1 MMVPR
6 IIVWPPL
13 PLDVY
18 IRSPAAR
25 LPWPL
30 EEPTCSLF
38 SRARQGLFSA
48 VKAVGLAAGDVVLA
62 PAYHHGSE
70 IEALARAGLS
80 FRFYDAGENLEPDES
95 ELDALLDGRV
105 RALYLSHYLGLT
117 ADAARWRKWCDERDL
132 LLIEDAAQGWLSR
145 RAGCS
150 IGSHGDIALFCLYKT
165 YGLADGAAV
174 LCKPSARA
182 STDDARW
189 GSDHLVI
196 RHGSWLAQRW
206 PLVGALRRR
215 FDSRSGYDPNSDFEL
230 GDPARGVFGSTRFLL
245 PRIVTKEASSR
256 RYANYQTLLGGLGDA
271 VPAEFPAL
279 LPGASPFGFPV
290 AVEDKEALLARLA
303 SRGIVGLNFW
313 SRAHPSLV
321 PSLYPRASDLRN
333 KIVVLPVHQ
342 ELGSSQLRRI
352 IDAVRDSGT
361 RYGGFATDSR
371 SAS

>member
-1 MMVPR
+1 MIAPR

-18 IRSPAAR
+18 IRRPVPR

-48 VKAVGLAAGDVVLA
+48 VKAVGLTAGDEVLA

-80 FRFYDAGENLEPDES
+80 CRFYDAGEDLEPDES
-95 ELDALLDGRV
+95 ELEALLNDRV
-105 RALYLSHYLGLT
+105 RALYLTHYLGLT
-117 ADAARWRKWCDERDL
+117 ADAARWRKWCDEHDL
-132 LLIEDAAQGWLSR
+132 LLIEDVAQGWQGR
-145 RAGCS
+145 RRGRSA
-150 IGSHGDIALFCLYKT
+150 GSHGDIALFCLYKT

-182 STDDARW
+182 SAGDARW
-189 GSDHLVI
+189 GSDHLAI

-215 FDSRSGYDPNSDFEL
+215 FDSGSGYDPSSDFEL
-230 GDPARGVFGSTRFLL
+230 GHSDRGVFGSTRFLL
-245 PRIVTKEASSR
+245 PRVVTKDASSR
-256 RYANYQTLLGGLGDA
+256 RYANYQTLAGELGDA
-271 VPAEFPAL
+271 IPTEFPAL

-290 AVEDKEALLARLA
+290 AVEDKEGLLARLA

-313 SRAHPSLV
+313 SRPHPSLD
-321 PSLYPRASDLRN
+321 PSRYPRASDLRN

-342 ELGSSQLRRI
+342 ELGGSQLRRI
-352 IDAVRDSGT
+352 SDAVRDSGA
-361 RYGGFATDSR
+361 RYDGFATDSR